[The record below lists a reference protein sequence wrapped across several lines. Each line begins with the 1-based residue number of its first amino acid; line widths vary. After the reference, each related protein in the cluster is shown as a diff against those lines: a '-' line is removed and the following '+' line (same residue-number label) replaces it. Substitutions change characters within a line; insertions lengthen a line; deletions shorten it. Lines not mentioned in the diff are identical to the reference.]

1 MITDFRVGRRGQ
13 VRATLPRHCH
23 TATDSVIA
31 KWAALAAAAAGA
43 AASLPSAIITDRV
56 SARLPECQS
65 GITASTESVLGSESR
80 RSDEWHYIMSGGGSR
95 RLLAALPHCQWQ

>member
-1 MITDFRVGRRGQ
+1 MTVRQ

-31 KWAALAAAAAGA
+31 KWAALAAAAGA
-43 AASLPSAIITDRV
+43 AASLPSAIITDRL

-80 RSDEWHYIMSGGGSR
+80 RSDEWHYIMSGGGSDTAG
-95 RLLAALPHCQWQ
+95 AAGGHWHCHWQDWQ